1 MLLGNYTVLNKSTGR
16 KLSGSTVSETRP
28 QWGGNSRMNQYLGGF
43 AEYNGIPIGYR
54 PPYSF
59 VLPLSAGG
67 LAASNTIY
75 GSGEVE
81 SANLAGGLNAAAAL
95 VGAGDITN
103 AALALVVSAVAALS
117 GSGQL
122 TAAITGKLEAAA
134 ALAGSGDV
142 AGALGALADLAASL
156 TGSGTLSA
164 GMAAKAF
171 MSANIV
177 VTGGTLTAGEVAAAV
192 WAAIAADNDATG
204 SMGEKLND
212 AGSAANPWTEV
223 IESGYTAAEI
233 LRLLAAVAASK
244 ASGGDTSTVAFRDLA
259 DTKNRVVLGVDENG
273 NRSSV
278 TLNLT

>member
-67 LAASNTIY
+67 LAASNTI
-75 GSGEVE
+75 SGTGGIQ
-81 SANLAGGLNAAAAL
+81 SANLAGGLNAEAAL

-117 GSGQL
+117 GSGAL
-122 TAAITGKLEAAA
+122 TADITGKLEAAA

-142 AGALGALADLAASL
+142 AGALGALADLAAGL

-164 GMAAKAF
+164 DAAAKAF

-177 VTGGTLTAGEVAAAV
+177 VTGGTLTAGEVATAV
-192 WAAIAADNDATG
+192 WAAIAADNDVTG
-204 SMGEKLND
+204 TMGEKLND
-212 AGSAANPWTEV
+212 AGSASNPWTEV

-233 LRLLAAVAASK
+233 LRLLAAVAAGK
-244 ASGGDTSTVAFRDLA
+244 AAGGGTDTIVIRGLGD
-259 DTKNRVVLGVDENG
+259 DKDRVTLTVDENG
-273 NRSSV
+273 NRSAAS
-278 TLNLT
+278 LDLT